1 MNQHCYQLKTKV
13 FRYSLSHLVI
23 VLPVDVP
30 VVHGLAAG
38 LDDAGEVDS
47 AAGLDEQL
55 VRAKDGRAGF

>member
-1 MNQHCYQLKTKV
+1 M

-30 VVHGLAAG
+30 VVHGLAAR
-38 LDDAGEVDS
+38 LDGAGEVDG
-47 AAGLDEQL
+47 AAGLDEKL